1 MYGYQMTIDVGMLF
15 RRMYCCKCGT
25 KLKRRSTSRL
35 IKEGELGYDYSRN
48 FGCHYILGP
57 LSAPQIHVRYVYVC
71 PNCKQVTTYEQ
82 QCEIAKKQKQAKTKI
97 LEEKK

>member
-1 MYGYQMTIDVGMLF
+1 MSSFEAEIDVGMLF

-25 KLKRRSTSRL
+25 KLKRCSTSRL
-35 IKEGELGYDYSRN
+35 IKEGELGYDNSRK
-48 FGCHYILGP
+48 FGRYHILIP
-57 LSAPQIHVRYVYVC
+57 SSTPQIHVRYVYVC
-71 PNCKQVTTYEQ
+71 PNCKQVITYEQ

>member
-1 MYGYQMTIDVGMLF
+1 MINEHVVRIEVGMLF

-25 KLKRRSTSRL
+25 KLKRDSRSH
-35 IKEGELGYDYSRN
+35 IYNKGEVGYDDRPASR
-48 FGCHYILGP
+48 GGILID
-57 LSAPQIHVRYVYVC
+57 LPQMHVLYVYVC
-71 PNCKQVTTYEQ
+71 PKCKNVTTYEE